1 MARMANRR
9 SDTRARCPQYGA
21 FVVKWISRGT
31 AEMDVSIRQFARE
44 VIDAEAGAAAAVPAA
59 VDEHFERAVRL
70 VLDCPGSV
78 LTSGIGKA
86 GIIARKLSASFSSTG
101 TPSHFLDPAQAVHG
115 DLGSLRRGDLV
126 VILSDSGETDEG
138 LPMLPTPTKLD
149 PPLIPVPPRP

>member
-1 MARMANRR
+1 MQPNAIHMQ
-9 SDTRARCPQYGA
+9 S
-21 FVVKWISRGT
+21 
-31 AEMDVSIRQFARE
+31 SIRQFARE
-44 VIDAEAGAAAAVPAA
+44 VIEPEAAAVGAVSAA

-126 VILSDSGETDEG
+126 VMLSDSGETDEV
-138 LPMLPTPTKLD
+138 LRMLNIVKKLSH
-149 PPLIPVPPRP
+149 PVIAITSNRSSSLARFSTVTIGYG

>member
-1 MARMANRR
+1 MHANLQAN
-9 SDTRARCPQYGA
+9 SHANMHAKSHATLDFMQP
-21 FVVKWISRGT
+21 
-31 AEMDVSIRQFARE
+31 SIRQFARE
-44 VIDAEAGAAAAVPAA
+44 VIETEANAVGALAAAI
-59 VDEHFERAVRL
+59 DEHFERAVRL
-70 VLDCPGSV
+70 VLDCLGSV

-115 DLGSLRRGDLV
+115 DVGSLPRGDLV
-126 VILSDSGETDEG
+126 GILSDSGGTQEG